1 MCCISQS
8 KRKKYPLPSPQPQ
21 TLNPISSCLTS
32 AYLHPIPAGEGDSC
46 PQGISLLGSEELEH
60 QKILNP
66 ALSYIW
72 KIGYAVIILRMS
84 PEVKEVVGLEGS

>member
-1 MCCISQS
+1 MPICIQSQLE
-8 KRKKYPLPSPQPQ
+8 KEILVLKEFPY
-21 TLNPISSCLTS
+21 
-32 AYLHPIPAGEGDSC
+32 
-46 PQGISLLGSEELEH
+46 GSEELEH